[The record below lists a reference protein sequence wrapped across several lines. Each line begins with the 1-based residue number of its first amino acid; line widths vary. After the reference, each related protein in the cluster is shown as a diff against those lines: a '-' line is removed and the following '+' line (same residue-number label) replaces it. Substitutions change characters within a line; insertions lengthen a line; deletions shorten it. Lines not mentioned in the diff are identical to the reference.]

1 MALTKVI
8 GDGAGTLN
16 SLDISGVTAS
26 TVGQSLIPE
35 FISNLFLAGNSASS
49 ASLTSCFTSTYSVY
63 RLIGVIG
70 GDHSDEAGIYIT
82 LLSGNSATTIDSN
95 WYGAGRHGDD
105 SSAEGAVQINANN
118 VFIINPRQASTGFSI
133 VDMHLYMQPSGIT
146 ISGNMALHDQG
157 GDRGFYIFNA
167 KNSSSTVP
175 TEFKISSSESG
186 NMSASNLSV
195 YGMRIRQNATS
206 KMTGSYS

>member
-95 WYGAGRHGDD
+95 WYGAGTHGDD
-105 SSAEGAVQINANN
+105 SASVGTVEISANN

-133 VDMHLYMQPSGIT
+133 VDIHLYMQPAGIT

-157 GDRGFYIFNA
+157 SDRGFYIFNA

-175 TEFKISSSESG
+175 TGFKISSSESG